1 MLMEADTMTKTDTVT
16 LSIPSELMDLIRN
29 MATEEYRSVNKQVI
43 YLLNLAVIYKTNKEE

>member
-1 MLMEADTMTKTDTVT
+1 MPMEANTMTKTDTVT

-43 YLLNLAVIYKTNKEE
+43 YLLNLAVIYKTNEKE